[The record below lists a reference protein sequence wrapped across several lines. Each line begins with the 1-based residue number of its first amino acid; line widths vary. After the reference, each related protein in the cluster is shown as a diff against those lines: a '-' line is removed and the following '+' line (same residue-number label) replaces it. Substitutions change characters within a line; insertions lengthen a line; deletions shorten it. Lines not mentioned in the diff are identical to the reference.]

1 MYFKDNTYIALL
13 LFIVIILFSFFSEY
27 RSKQNMLYIE
37 GLNNQQED
45 EDIMEDVNN
54 IEEDTNLVPSCYSSL
69 MDDKNLY
76 NNQNDDMKNN
86 DKYML
91 KSQMV
96 PPVCPACPTNIN
108 NHNHDNSNN
117 NMNDNSNNNINFNGK
132 NYYMND
138 NSMVDLC
145 NNDLSETQNINVTN
159 EIIDISNSLNENIYN
174 NVNDLQTNYMSQMN
188 NLKNE
193 MVRIQQQFSDNNSMN
208 PNNNYMNSNNNSMNQ
223 NNNSM
228 NQNNNSMNSNNC
240 PPCPPCD
247 RCPEPIFSCEKTI
260 NYRSPN
266 VGQYLPLPVLND
278 FSNFTNT

>member
-37 GLNNQQED
+37 GLNNEQED

-76 NNQNDDMKNN
+76 NNQNN

-117 NMNDNSNNNINFNGK
+117 NMNDNSLNI
-132 NYYMND
+132 
-138 NSMVDLC
+138 VDLC

-174 NVNDLQTNYMSQMN
+174 NVNDLQTTNYMSQMK

-193 MVRIQQQFSDNNSMN
+193 MVRIQQEFSDNNSMN
-208 PNNNYMNSNNNSMNQ
+208 PNNNYMNS